1 MDEKLTIGKLTS
13 KNSQTPL
20 KMTVGVIG
28 LGLMGNAFA
37 SNLLSRG
44 FKVHV
49 YNRTR
54 QKAGPLVTQGAIF
67 HPSAKELASAVD
79 IVLTSLTDH
88 NAIDSVAIGENGFLN
103 SMRKGSLWIDLSTI
117 DPAASVRHAE
127 AAKKATVD
135 RLDAP
140 VVGSEDLASR
150 GELVILVG
158 GNEEVFQ
165 KYQNFL
171 NELGKTIAYLGPD
184 GNGHKMKLDVNLYLG
199 LIGES
204 FSEALVLSQKQGF
217 DAKTF
222 VEIIN
227 KTPHKNA
234 FSEGKGPKIAAGNF
248 DAAFSL
254 NNLLKDLKLADK
266 QASETGAVLPM
277 SKVALTEYS
286 KVAESGEGDKDFSV
300 IALHLERANKL
311 TR

>member
-1 MDEKLTIGKLTS
+1 MMAAKETR
-13 KNSQTPL
+13 NS
-20 KMTVGVIG
+20 TVGVIG
-28 LGLMGNAFA
+28 LGLMGSAFA
-37 SNLLSRG
+37 SNLLLRG
-44 FKVHV
+44 YEVHV
-49 YNRTR
+49 YNRTK
-54 QKAGPLVTQGAIF
+54 QKAEPLIAKGAVL
-67 HPSAKELASAVD
+67 HPSAKDLASSVD
-79 IVLTSLTDH
+79 IVMTSLTDQS
-88 NAIDSVAIGENGFLN
+88 AIDSVALGETGFLS

-117 DPAASVRHAE
+117 DPTASVRHAE
-127 AAKKATVD
+127 AAKNAGVD

-140 VVGSEDLASR
+140 IVGSEDLASL

-158 GNEEVFQ
+158 GSSEVFQ

-171 NELGKTIAYLGPD
+171 NELGKTVCYLGTD

-217 DAKTF
+217 DAMTF
-222 VEIIN
+222 VQIIN

-248 DAAFSL
+248 EAAFSL

-266 QASETGAVLPM
+266 QASETGAILPM
-277 SKVALTEYS
+277 SKVALAQYS
-286 KVAESGEGDKDFSV
+286 NAAEGGDGDKDFSV
-300 IALHLERANKL
+300 IALELERRNKI